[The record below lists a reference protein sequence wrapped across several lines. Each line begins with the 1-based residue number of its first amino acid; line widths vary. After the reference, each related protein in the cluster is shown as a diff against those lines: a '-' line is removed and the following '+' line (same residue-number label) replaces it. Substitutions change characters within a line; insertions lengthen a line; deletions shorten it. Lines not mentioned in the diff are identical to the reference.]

1 MVGKRCQQNEETG
14 LVGERQWD
22 NERAHS
28 FSVFVFLR
36 GKLEDRVRAAA
47 GGAKHA
53 PFSSAGALLLL
64 ICLLLSAPSEGDA
77 ATARSPIYYAHT
89 PTHPHTPGRDG
100 GRPLVSESAAL
111 GSTQPLLRSMKGD
124 RRRCGGWAGR
134 TRPPRQ
140 TC

>member
-36 GKLEDRVRAAA
+36 GKLEDSVRAAA

-53 PFSSAGALLLL
+53 PFSPAGALLLL

-89 PTHPHTPGRDG
+89 PTHTPTLTLRDG
-100 GRPLVSESAAL
+100 MGAVPSCPSRLPSEAL
-111 GSTQPLLRSMKGD
+111 SPSPGV
-124 RRRCGGWAGR
+124 
-134 TRPPRQ
+134 
-140 TC
+140 